1 MNFEKVILANILIN
15 PEAHQDVI
23 IPMLKEEYFEE
34 GITREAFK
42 AVEYLYENSQ
52 EINHATVVKAA
63 KDKNLKLSFSDVA
76 EISTTTSIVDLM
88 ESTTMAELIKEDGL
102 ARKFRESS
110 LDLIGKLDSGEIN
123 VQEALDAQEKTAE
136 TLSNGSTN
144 VKFISAADLLPQ
156 VKKEMIEASMREG
169 LSGLSTG
176 FRGLDQATDG
186 FRGGQLIIWAGR
198 PAMGKSTSSLQMAIN
213 MCRQG
218 KRVLVFSMEMKDVD
232 INKKI
237 VASVSGV
244 DYSVVKSGRT
254 TPDEYEAINNAYSII
269 GNELQGL
276 MINVENE
283 LGVSAIR
290 STIRNE
296 KKRAGVDCVIID
308 HISLVQGSN
317 RYKGNR
323 VLEIGEISRTLK
335 KTALDLNIPI
345 ICLSQLN
352 RGVEH
357 RSVPTPQLSALRES
371 GDIEQDADLVV
382 FNYRPEY
389 YGIETTE
396 DGNSTEGLFEL
407 IIAKNREGQCHTIE
421 LRCDLAKSQVM
432 DAPTAADE
440 YF

>member
-76 EISTTTSIVDLM
+76 EISTTTNIVDLM

-123 VQEALDAQEKTAE
+123 VQEALDAQERTAE

-169 LSGLSTG
+169 LSGLSSG
-176 FRGLDQATDG
+176 FRGLDAATDG

-218 KRVLVFSMEMKDVD
+218 KRVLFFSMEMKDVD
-232 INKKI
+232 INKK
-237 VASVSGV
+237 VLASVSGV
-244 DYSVVKSGRT
+244 DYSVIKSGRT
-254 TPDEYEAINNAYSII
+254 TPDEYGAISNGDEII
-269 GNELQGL
+269 LNELQGL
-276 MINVENE
+276 MINIDNE

-308 HISLVQGSN
+308 HISLIQGSN

-357 RSVPTPQLSALRES
+357 RSVPTPQLSDLRES

-389 YGIETTE
+389 YDIETTE

-407 IIAKNREGQCHTIE
+407 IIAKNREGQCGTVE
-421 LRCDLAKSQVM
+421 LKCDLAKSQVM